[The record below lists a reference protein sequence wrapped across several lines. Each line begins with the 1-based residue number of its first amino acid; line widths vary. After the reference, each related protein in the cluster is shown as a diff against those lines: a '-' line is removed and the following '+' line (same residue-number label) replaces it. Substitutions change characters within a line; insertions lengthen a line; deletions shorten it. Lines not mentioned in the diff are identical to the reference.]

1 MTAVPIRMTAV
12 LTCLSAAPG
21 LAQTATDSAASR
33 RFGHT
38 TMVPSATAV
47 RRAGA
52 IVLDGRLDEPAWRN
66 AVPVKDFTQSD
77 PDDGKPPTQ
86 RTEVRFLYDDGALYV
101 GAKMYDTN
109 GPLGVA
115 TRLVRRDAE
124 FDSDIFDIEIDSYHD
139 HLSRAIF
146 QVNPAG
152 SKADQI
158 GVGNSCC
165 DASWDPVWE
174 AATHIDEDGWSAELR
189 IPYSQL
195 RFSHDTVQ
203 VWGLQIGRAIKR
215 REEADV
221 WAYNK
226 KSDPGGPS
234 RYGHLFGVR
243 VPAASQHIEFLP
255 YAVTKSSWVSGT
267 AGDPFNRRGKPSMR
281 VGLDLKDRLTSNLT
295 LDATFNPDFG
305 QVEVDPAVLN
315 LSAFE
320 TFFPEKRPFFVEGSQ
335 VFAFSNMSCN
345 FCDNA
350 QDMNAFY
357 SRRIGRRPTG
367 ASLAQDNYQ
376 FADVPDATT
385 ILGAAKLTGR
395 TSEGYTVGLLNAVT
409 GRSTADVAAAGGA
422 RGEQEVEPLA
432 DYFVGRVKRDF
443 MNGNLVAGGVVSG
456 VARNIDSTFAP
467 LLARHAELVGH
478 DLYYST
484 PDHVYNV
491 RMQASVTNVS
501 GDPREILLRQQ
512 SSARYF
518 QRPDRGAGNGGF
530 FSNRLDSSATSM
542 SGGGVYAR
550 AGKDN
555 GFTFGEISFDTR
567 TPGYESNDYA
577 FQTRADYIFTSGNVG
592 LSWTAPTR
600 WYHSL
605 IALTGGQF
613 IRNYEGDLT
622 QVDYHIFA
630 QATTPQFWTVK
641 AFAIDFPSVID
652 DRQLR
657 GGPAVRTVHGH
668 YANFNVATD
677 NRHAFVANLGGSY
690 NWDEAG
696 GNAPN
701 VNVGVSYRPSPQVSL
716 SFSPSYSRA
725 HNYAYYVTSVTD
737 PTAVSFYGSRY
748 VMAVLDEPL
757 LSLDTRASFTFTPTM
772 TLEVY
777 AQPFFAAGR
786 YTNFEEYVA
795 PRSKHVAVYGRDRGT
810 IAALRDTTGQIT
822 GYSVDPDAGGPAAS
836 FDFAN
841 PNFTQ
846 QSLRGNAV
854 FRWEYRP
861 GSVLYFAWTQSR
873 AAGAAFGDLDFE
885 RDRVALLRSKPDNIF
900 LVKASWWIP
909 R

>member
-1 MTAVPIRMTAV
+1 
-12 LTCLSAAPG
+12 
-21 LAQTATDSAASR
+21 
-33 RFGHT
+33 
-38 TMVPSATAV
+38 MVPSATAV
-47 RRAGA
+47 RRVGEIA
-52 IVLDGRLDEPAWRN
+52 LDGRLNEPAWRN
-66 AVPVKDFTQSD
+66 ATPVTDFTQSD
-77 PDDGKPPTQ
+77 PDDGRPPTQ
-86 RTEVRFLYDDGALYV
+86 RMEVRFLYDDEALYV
-101 GAKMYDTN
+101 GAKMYDTQ
-109 GPLGVA
+109 GPTGVS

-124 FDSDIFDIEIDSYHD
+124 FDSDIFAVQIDSYHD
-139 HLSRAIF
+139 HLSQAVF

-152 SKADQI
+152 SKADEI

-174 AATHIDEDGWSAELR
+174 AATHIDEDGWTAELR

-195 RFSHDTVQ
+195 RFAHDTVQ
-203 VWGLQIGRAIKR
+203 VWGLQIGRIIKR
-215 REEADV
+215 REETDV
-221 WAYNK
+221 WAYNR
-226 KSDPGGPS
+226 KSEPGGPS
-234 RYGHLFGVR
+234 RFGHLFGVR
-243 VPAASQHIEFLP
+243 VPATSQHIELLP

-320 TFFPEKRPFFVEGSQ
+320 TYFPEKRPFFVEGSQ

-345 FCDNA
+345 FCDNT

-357 SRRIGRRPTG
+357 SRRIGRSPTG
-367 ASLAQDNYQ
+367 ASLAENNYR

-385 ILGAAKLTGR
+385 ILGAGKLTGR
-395 TSEGYTVGLLNAVT
+395 TSGGYTLGLLNAVT
-409 GRSTADVAAAGGA
+409 GRSMADVATASGA

-443 MNGNLVAGGVVSG
+443 KNGDLVAGGVVSG
-456 VARNIDSTFAP
+456 VVRNIDSTFAP
-467 LLARHAELVGH
+467 LLARHAELLGH
-478 DLYYST
+478 DLFYST
-484 PDHVYNV
+484 PNHVYNFRV
-491 RMQASVTNVS
+491 QASVTNVS

-530 FSNRLDSSATSM
+530 FSNRLDSSATSL
-542 SGGGVYAR
+542 SGGGIYAR

-577 FQTRADYIFTSGNVG
+577 FQTRADYIFTSSNVG
-592 LSWTAPTR
+592 LSWTTPTR
-600 WYHSL
+600 WYHTL
-605 IALTGGQF
+605 VALAGGQF

-622 QVDYHIFA
+622 QVDYHVFA
-630 QATTPQFWTVK
+630 QATTPQFWNLRGFV
-641 AFAIDFPSVID
+641 IDFPSVID
-652 DRQLR
+652 DKQLR
-657 GGPAVRTVHGH
+657 GGPAVRTTHGH
-668 YANFNVATD
+668 LFNSNISTD
-677 NRHAFVANLGGSY
+677 SRHAFVANLGTSY
-690 NWDEAG
+690 QWDEKG
-696 GNAPN
+696 SNAPS
-701 VNVGVSYRPSPQVSL
+701 VSVGATYRPSPRVSL

-725 HNYAYYVTSVTD
+725 HNYAYYVTSVAD
-737 PTAVSFYGSRY
+737 ATASAFYGSRY

-786 YTNFEEYVA
+786 YTNFEEYIA
-795 PRSKHVAVYGRDRGT
+795 PRSKEVAVYGRDRGT
-810 IAALRDTTGQIT
+810 IVALRDTTGHVAQ
-822 GYSVDPDAGGPAAS
+822 YSVNPDAAGPARAFT
-836 FDFAN
+836 FDN
-841 PNFTQ
+841 PNFSQ

-873 AAGAAFGDLDFE
+873 AAGAGFGDLDFE
-885 RDRVALLRSKPDNIF
+885 RDRSALFRTKPDNIF

>member
-1 MTAVPIRMTAV
+1 
-12 LTCLSAAPG
+12 
-21 LAQTATDSAASR
+21 
-33 RFGHT
+33 
-38 TMVPSATAV
+38 VPSATAA
-47 RRAGA
+47 RRVGEV
-52 IVLDGRLDEPAWRN
+52 VLDGRLDDAAWRA
-66 AVPVKDFTQSD
+66 AVPITDFTQTD
-77 PDDGKPPTQ
+77 PDEGKPASQ
-86 RTEVRFLYDDGALYV
+86 RTEVRFLYDDAALYI
-101 GAKMYDTN
+101 GAKMYDN
-109 GPLGVA
+109 QGPPGIA
-115 TRLVRRDAE
+115 TRLVRRDAS
-124 FDSDIFDIEIDSYHD
+124 FDSDILDIEIDSYHD

-165 DASWDPVWE
+165 DESWDPVWQV
-174 AATHIDEDGWSAELR
+174 ATHIDEDGWTAELR

-195 RFSHDTVQ
+195 RFPHDTAQ
-203 VWGLQIGRAIKR
+203 VWGLNVARMIKR

-221 WAYNK
+221 WAFTK
-226 KSDPGGPS
+226 KSESGGPS
-234 RYGHLFGVR
+234 RYGHLLGIR
-243 VPAASQHIEFLP
+243 VPASSQHIELLP
-255 YAVTKSSWVSGT
+255 YAVTKSSWVTGVD
-267 AGDPFNRRGKPSMR
+267 GDPFNRRGKPSMR

-295 LDATFNPDFG
+295 LDATLNPDFG

-320 TFFPEKRPFFVEGSQ
+320 TFFPEKRPFFVEGAQ

-357 SRRIGRRPTG
+357 SRRIGRPPTG
-367 ASLAQDNYQ
+367 ASLATQNYQ

-395 TSEGYTVGLLNAVT
+395 TAQGTTLGLLNAVT
-409 GRSTADVAAAGGA
+409 GRATADVVTSAGTKSK
-422 RGEQEVEPLA
+422 QEVEPLS
-432 DYFVGRVKRDF
+432 DYFVARGKHDF
-443 MNGNLVAGGVVSG
+443 MNGNLVAGLVASGVV
-456 VARNIDSTFAP
+456 RNVDSTFAP
-467 LLARHAELVGH
+467 LLAKHAELLGH
-478 DLYYST
+478 DLFYAT
-484 PDHVYNV
+484 PGRTYDV

-501 GDPREILLRQQ
+501 GDPREILVRQQ

-530 FSNRLDSSATSM
+530 FSNQLDSGATALH
-542 SGGGVYAR
+542 GGGVYAR
-550 AGKDN
+550 AAKET
-555 GFTFGEISFDTR
+555 GFTFGEVSFDTR

-577 FQTRADYIFTSGNVG
+577 FQTRADYIFTSSNFG
-592 LSWTAPTR
+592 LNWTTPTR
-600 WYHSL
+600 WYHQL
-605 IALTGGQF
+605 VALAGGQF

-630 QATTPQFWTVK
+630 QTTTPQFWNFH

-652 DRQLR
+652 DKQLR

-668 YANFNVATD
+668 FANLNASTD
-677 NRHAFVANLGGSY
+677 SRHAFVANLGASY

-701 VNVGVSYRPSPQVSL
+701 VSVGLTYRPSSQVSL
-716 SFSPSYSRA
+716 SLSPSFSRA
-725 HNYAYYVTSVTD
+725 HNYAYYVTSITD
-737 PTAVSFYGSRY
+737 PTATSFYGSRY
-748 VMAVLDEPL
+748 VMAVLDQRVL
-757 LSLDTRASFTFTPTM
+757 GLDTRASFTFTPTM

-786 YTNFEEYVA
+786 YGNFEEYIA
-795 PRSKHVAVYGRDRGT
+795 PRSKQVAMYGRDRGT
-810 IAALRDTTGQIT
+810 IVAVRDTAGRVAQYT
-822 GYSVDPDAGGPAAS
+822 VDPDAAGPAKPFT
-836 FDFAN
+836 FDN

-861 GSVLYFAWTQSR
+861 GSVLYVAWTQSR
-873 AAGAAFGDLDFE
+873 AAGATYGDLDFV
-885 RDRVALLRSKPDNIF
+885 RDRTALFRTKPDNIF